1 VATASIT
8 DFLQNLRASQWRAE
22 GPTDAELLEVF
33 AARRD
38 EGAFEAL
45 VHRHGP
51 MVLGVCRRILRDNH
65 DAEDAFQA
73 TFLVLAC
80 KAAGVRPRHM
90 LAGWLYSVACNTA
103 LKLRGMVLRRRVK
116 EREAAAMPRP
126 DPQSEAWRHLEPL
139 LDNAVRGLP
148 DKYRSPIVLCDLEG
162 KSRKEAARQLGW
174 PEGTVASRLARARAI
189 LCRRL
194 ARHGL
199 TLSASAVAVVISQN
213 QASACVSPALAKSLA
228 KVGPLLAAGELP
240 AAGALP
246 ARVSEL
252 THGVLKAMFLTKLK
266 IATALFLVLAL
277 VALGATLYPG
287 AASPQSPPPQNY
299 GGGNQSRTA
308 QPGKDKD
315 KDKDSSQPK
324 DVAPAVLDLPAVVV
338 DEVDLKYKTVSVTI
352 VEGLTSSSTTTTS
365 GTAGNGGNTSS
376 SSGNSEKPTKLVNL
390 PVDKHVEIHVNNQI
404 VPLGSL
410 KVGMKVSLRLIQS
423 GGRLVATAI
432 GTGKKRDDATGLELR
447 LREARAQIEVALAA
461 MEVAAVQLK
470 AAQEALDNAQ
480 GAAAKQK
487 AKGEVEAAMAQVLL
501 SRAVAAEAE
510 VRAQRIAAEVAE
522 AEARKKKE

>member
-1 VATASIT
+1 
-8 DFLQNLRASQWRAE
+8 
-22 GPTDAELLEVF
+22 
-33 AARRD
+33 
-38 EGAFEAL
+38 
-45 VHRHGP
+45 
-51 MVLGVCRRILRDNH
+51 VLGVCRRILRDNH

-126 DPQSEAWRHLEPL
+126 NPQSEAWRHLEPL

-199 TLSASAVAVVISQN
+199 ALSASAVAVVVSQN
-213 QASACVSPALAKSLA
+213 QASACVPPALAKSLA
-228 KVGPLLAAGELP
+228 KVGPLIAAGEMP
-240 AAGALP
+240 AAGALST
-246 ARVSEL
+246 RVTEL

-277 VALGATLYPG
+277 VALGATLYPS
-287 AASPQSPPPQNY
+287 AAQTGGGGIAPPPKV
-299 GGGNQSRTA
+299 GGGTKSD
-308 QPGKDKD
+308 QPGTSQPGSTKDG
-315 KDKDSSQPK
+315 SQPK
-324 DVAPAVLDLPAVVV
+324 DAAPAVLDLPAVVV
-338 DEVDLKYKTVSVTI
+338 DEVDLKYKTISVTI
-352 VEGLTSSSTTTTS
+352 VEGLTGGGATGGSTTTS
-365 GTAGNGGNTSS
+365 GTAGNGGSTSG
-376 SSGNSEKPTKLVNL
+376 SSGSSEKPTKLVNL

-410 KVGMKVSLRLIQS
+410 KVGMKVSLRLTQS

-432 GTGKKRDDATGLELR
+432 GTGKKREDATGLELK
-447 LREARAQIEVALAA
+447 LREARAQIEVARAA

-480 GAAAKQK
+480 GAAAKKK
-487 AKGEVEAAMAQVLL
+487 AEAEVSAATAQLQL
-501 SRAVAAEAE
+501 AHAVAAEAE
-510 VRAQRIAAEVAE
+510 VRAQRIAREVAD
-522 AEARKKKE
+522 AEARKNEN